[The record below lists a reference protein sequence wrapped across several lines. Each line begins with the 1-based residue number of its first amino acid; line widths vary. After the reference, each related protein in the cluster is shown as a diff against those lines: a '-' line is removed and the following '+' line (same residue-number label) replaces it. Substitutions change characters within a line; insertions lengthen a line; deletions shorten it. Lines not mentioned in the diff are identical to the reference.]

1 MDAFTANPALPA
13 RLIVVGPVEEHEAT
27 ALTRRIERSGA
38 PDRVRHLG
46 FVSPERLTALY
57 RDASALVLPSLYEGF
72 GLLRWRRCW
81 ARRWCRA
88 TSVRPRGRG
97 DAAVYVHGRSTRRAG
112 ARRSAPSATTSL
124 RETLSRRGVE
134 RASQFT
140 WSRVG
145 EQFADLLHRVA
156 EHGSLV
162 SAHAAGGGTD
172 LDAWPERD
180 EPGLPAAVSAEAE
193 PAE

>member
-1 MDAFTANPALPA
+1 MTPGTP
-13 RLIVVGPVEEHEAT
+13 VVSSDIP
-27 ALTRRIERSGA
+27 
-38 PDRVRHLG
+38 
-46 FVSPERLTALY
+46 
-57 RDASALVLPSLYEGF
+57 
-72 GLLRWRRCW
+72 
-81 ARRWCRA
+81 
-88 TSVRPRGRG
+88 SVREVAG
-97 DAAVYVHGRSTRRAG
+97 DAAVYVSRPVDPACWRETLG
-112 ARRSAPSATTSL
+112 AVCDDVSL